1 MFVNKK
7 KDQAAEAVQI
17 EEEKAGENLIEKIV
31 QQVLV
36 EKKGPLIKQKIKEQ
50 PMQKTFTP
58 QNMEQIES
66 IKRP

>member
-31 QQVLV
+31 
-36 EKKGPLIKQKIKEQ
+36 
-50 PMQKTFTP
+50 
-58 QNMEQIES
+58 
-66 IKRP
+66 